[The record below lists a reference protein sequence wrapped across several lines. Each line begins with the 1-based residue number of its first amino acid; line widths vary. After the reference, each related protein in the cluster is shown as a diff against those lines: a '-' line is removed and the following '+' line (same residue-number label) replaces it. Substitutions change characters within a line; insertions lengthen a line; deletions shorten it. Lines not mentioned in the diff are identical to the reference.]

1 MVMLIESGLQPQL
14 HSNAILE
21 LALHSRI
28 VRVTSSPCPVASYRS
43 SEPYAVRPNNL
54 NGQEHAALLQSDS
67 PEPRRFSPPISW
79 GVHSYS
85 SRRNRLFFPLS
96 PRSTHLVS
104 TFNMSG
110 AAAMP
115 MPLPA
120 DVDRAASLYAAFW
133 VPVPFLAAMVA
144 ARFYVRYNM
153 RNIGL
158 DDWGM
163 LFAYVSRTTMS
174 PYGDLAKT

>member
-1 MVMLIESGLQPQL
+1 MLITSGLQPQL
-14 HSNAILE
+14 HSSAILE
-21 LALHSRI
+21 LGLHGRI
-28 VRVTSSPCPVASYRS
+28 VRVTSSRCPVASYRS
-43 SEPYAVRPNNL
+43 SEPYAVRPNDL
-54 NGQEHAALLQSDS
+54 NGQKHAALLQSDS

-79 GVHSYS
+79 ALIRIQVAVLDTPY
-85 SRRNRLFFPLS
+85 R
-96 PRSTHLVS
+96 HL
-104 TFNMSG
+104 NMSG

-133 VPVPFLAAMVA
+133 VPVPFLAAVVA

-163 LFAYVSRTTMS
+163 LFAYVGSTTVS
-174 PYGDLAKT
+174 PHGAPAKT

>member
-1 MVMLIESGLQPQL
+1 MLITSGLQPQL
-14 HSNAILE
+14 HSSAILE
-21 LALHSRI
+21 LGLHGRI
-28 VRVTSSPCPVASYRS
+28 VRVTSSRCPVASYRS
-43 SEPYAVRPNNL
+43 SEPYAVRPNDL
-54 NGQEHAALLQSDS
+54 NGQKHAALLQSDS
-67 PEPRRFSPPISW
+67 PEPRRFFPPISW
-79 GVHSYS
+79 ALIRIQVAVLAC
-85 SRRNRLFFPLS
+85 LFLS
-96 PRSTHLVS
+96 LSQIDTPCRHL
-104 TFNMSG
+104 NMSG

-133 VPVPFLAAMVA
+133 VPVPFLAAVVA

-163 LFAYVSRTTMS
+163 LFAYVGSTTVS
-174 PYGDLAKT
+174 PHGAPAKT

>member
-1 MVMLIESGLQPQL
+1 MLITSGLQPQL
-14 HSNAILE
+14 HSSAILE
-21 LALHSRI
+21 LGLHGRI
-28 VRVTSSPCPVASYRS
+28 VRVTSSRCPVASYRS
-43 SEPYAVRPNNL
+43 SEPYAVRPNDL
-54 NGQEHAALLQSDS
+54 NGQKHAALLQSDS
-67 PEPRRFSPPISW
+67 PEPRRFFPPISW
-79 GVHSYS
+79 ALDSYS
-85 SRRNRLFFPLS
+85 SRRTRLSFPLS
-96 PRSTHLVS
+96 LRSTHLVGI
-104 TFNMSG
+104 FNMSG

-133 VPVPFLAAMVA
+133 VPVPFLAAVVA

-163 LFAYVSRTTMS
+163 LFAYVGSTTVS
-174 PYGDLAKT
+174 PHGAPAKT